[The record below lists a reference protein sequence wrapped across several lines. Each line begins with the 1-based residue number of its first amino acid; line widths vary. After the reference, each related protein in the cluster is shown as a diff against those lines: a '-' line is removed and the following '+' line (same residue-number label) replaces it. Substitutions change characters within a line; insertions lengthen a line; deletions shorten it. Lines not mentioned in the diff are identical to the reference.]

1 MKKEE
6 ITRIKS
12 YIIERFRKQM
22 EDTDLSIR
30 TLMEKPTMY
39 TVGDW
44 TRMILHL
51 KVRQEICR

>member
-30 TLMEKPTMY
+30 TLMENQLCVQLET
-39 TVGDW
+39 G
-44 TRMILHL
+44 
-51 KVRQEICR
+51 QE